1 MSGLLGTG
9 ADVLQDITLFLE
21 VIILVLLLA
30 GYILVRTKKLRQHG
44 VIMSAAVILH
54 TLTIFIVMVPSFV
67 VYFEIL
73 LRDISSPGV
82 IITWVHFVA
91 GTLADVLGIFLVA
104 EWRYRP
110 SPKMTCVKRRR
121 LMKLLLA
128 LWILALA
135 LGLAFYIYYYV

>member
-30 GYILVRTKKLRQHG
+30 GYILVRTKKLRHHG

-54 TLTIFIVMVPSFV
+54 TVTIFIVMVPSFV